1 MIRSLIDLLEGNR
14 RWMAGREAEDEEYFA
29 RHARGQSP
37 AFLFIGCSDSRVPP
51 TTITGT
57 GPGELFV
64 MRNIANLVRDDDI
77 GIQSTLEYALG
88 PLAVEHII
96 VCGHT
101 SCGGVTAA
109 LTAALHGE
117 APGGALGSWLAPL
130 RELAHRKREALASIE
145 QADARVNRL
154 AELNVEAQVEC
165 LERHPLVQRA
175 RAERPLSIYGSV
187 YDLAKGRVRPL
198 ELSRSLL

>member
-14 RWMAGREAEDEEYFA
+14 RWMARREAEDEEYFA

-64 MRNIANLVRDDDI
+64 TRNIANLVREDDV
-77 GIQSTLEYALG
+77 GVQSALEYALG
-88 PLAVEHII
+88 PLAVEHVI

-109 LTAALHGE
+109 LDGQ
-117 APGGALGSWLAPL
+117 APGGALGRWLEPL
-130 RELAHRKREALASIE
+130 RALAYEKRAELASIE
-145 QADARVNRL
+145 QLDARIDRL
-154 AELNVEAQVEC
+154 AELNVEAQVES

-175 RAERPLSIYGSV
+175 RASRPLSIYGSV
-187 YDLAKGRVRPL
+187 YDLAEGRVRPL
-198 ELSRSLL
+198 ELARSLV

>member
-14 RWMAGREAEDEEYFA
+14 RWMARREAEDEEYFA

-64 MRNIANLVRDDDI
+64 TRNIANLVREDDV
-77 GIQSTLEYALG
+77 GVQSALEYALG
-88 PLAVEHII
+88 PLRVEHVI

-109 LTAALHGE
+109 LDGQ
-117 APGGALGSWLAPL
+117 PSGGALGMWLEPL
-130 RELAHRKREALASIE
+130 RELAQRHREELASIE
-145 QADARVNRL
+145 HPETRIDRL
-154 AELNVEAQVEC
+154 AELNVEAQVRS

-175 RAERPLSIYGSV
+175 RAERPLQIYASV
-187 YDLAKGRVRPL
+187 YDLAEGRVRPL
-198 ELSRSLL
+198 ETRA

>member
-1 MIRSLIDLLEGNR
+1 MIRSLIELLEGNR
-14 RWMAGREAEDEEYFA
+14 RWMARREAEDEEYFA

-64 MRNIANLVRDDDI
+64 TRNIANLVREDDV
-77 GIQSTLEYALG
+77 GVQSALEYALG
-88 PLAVEHII
+88 PLGVEHVI

-101 SCGGVTAA
+101 CCGGVTAA
-109 LTAALHGE
+109 LGAK
-117 APGGALGSWLAPL
+117 PDGALGLWIEPL
-130 RELAHRKREALASIE
+130 RELAHRHRDELAAIE
-145 QADARVNRL
+145 HIDARVDRL
-154 AELNVEAQVEC
+154 AELNVEAQVES

-175 RAERPLSIYGSV
+175 RKERPLSIHGSV
-187 YDLAKGRVRPL
+187 YDLAEGRVRPL
-198 ELSRSLL
+198 ELGRSLF